1 MKRSIIFQYSFL
13 VVLTFICYSCDI
25 KSNSKNGKTNLH
37 QKSDHE
43 ITTVQIIPLGKVDSN
58 IVIYVKASIK
68 AFYNYNCEIKDEV
81 PLSPELL
88 AKSKS
93 RYDATKILNTF
104 KSEQNILLLTE
115 NDIAYF
121 KNEQYPEWGIFGLG
135 FRPGSTCVVS
145 TYRLKKGVSKNKFLE
160 RLKKVCIHEIGH
172 NLGLPHC
179 TYSSTCLMND
189 ANGTIAQVDRE
200 QMFFCTS
207 CKKKIG
213 LN

>member
-1 MKRSIIFQYSFL
+1 MKRPIIIQYCFL
-13 VVLTFICYSCDI
+13 VVLTFICYSCDR
-25 KSNSKNGKTNLH
+25 KSNTKNGKTILH
-37 QKSDHE
+37 HKSEHK
-43 ITTVQIIPLGKVDSN
+43 ITTVQIIPLGKVDTN
-58 IVIYVKASIK
+58 IVLYVKASIK

-88 AKSKS
+88 AKSKT
-93 RYDATKILNTF
+93 RYDATKILHAF

-135 FRPGSTCVVS
+135 FRPGSTCIVS
-145 TYRLKKGVSKNKFLE
+145 TYRLKKGVSKTKFLE

-179 TYSSTCLMND
+179 TFSPTCLMND
-189 ANGTIAQVDRE
+189 ANGTIAQVDKE
-200 QMFFCTS
+200 QMEFCTS
-207 CKKKIG
+207 CKNKLKQ
-213 LN
+213 